1 MIALSIGSG
10 IQTIQKWMVA
20 SIGVGDSLGFLLTAA
35 ICVAGASVFSVG
47 LMTLVWR
54 YRRVL
59 LRGRNLRLDRFMAP
73 GIPSINLF
81 NALHIPVPKFSFD
94 LSGFRGIGFALG
106 VVAVGFALAFSFVI
120 VATDDTPMWPEAGAV
135 YALGSPDGTIGEPL
149 PPDPTTP
156 DEQSH
161 TLEVRLADG
170 TRLESLVVDLQ
181 MGKPSLTDCVGIE
194 RASGTGYLWVDEF
207 SMDGFVAPTLAL
219 NASYI
224 HQLTL
229 SGDVDGHTTGPTQD
243 SSGAPDIT
251 IASLRGSSTYAA
263 TGRVDRLLISLLGD
277 AYIKTVTITGKC
289 SIGGADLDFIKAG
302 TVSLTNVKIGDDGD
316 IQTAAVVIGNDTV
329 VSTVTDN
336 FTDKSIIVK

>member
-1 MIALSIGSG
+1 MELLTIGGG
-10 IQTIQKWMVA
+10 IQTIQEWIV
-20 SIGVGDSLGFLLTAA
+20 SLGIPESFAPLLTAA
-35 ICVAGASVFSVG
+35 VCVITASLVSVG
-47 LMTLVWR
+47 VMAVIWR
-54 YRRVL
+54 YRKTL
-59 LRGRNLRLDRFMAP
+59 LRGRDLKLDRFTAP
-73 GIPSINLF
+73 GFPAVSLF
-81 NALHIPVPKFSFD
+81 NALRIPVPSFSFD
-94 LSGFRGIGFALG
+94 LSGMKGIATSLG
-106 VVAVGFALAFSFVI
+106 VVGIAFALAFTFV
-120 VATDDTPMWPEAGAV
+120 VVQTDDTPMWPEAGAV

-149 PPDPTTP
+149 PPDPMTP
-156 DEQSH
+156 SEASH

-181 MGKPSLTDCVGIE
+181 MGKPGLTDCVSIE

-207 SMDGFVAPTLAL
+207 SMDGFIAPTLAL

-251 IASLRGSSTYAA
+251 IGSLRGSSTYEA

-277 AYIKTVTITGKC
+277 AYIKTVTIQGKC
-289 SIGGADLDFIKAG
+289 SIGGADLDFIKGG

-329 VSTVTDN
+329 VSAVTDN

>member
-47 LMTLVWR
+47 
-54 YRRVL
+54 L

-207 SMDGFVAPTLAL
+207 SMDGFVAPTLTL

-251 IASLRGSSTYAA
+251 IASLRGSST
-263 TGRVDRLLISLLGD
+263 
-277 AYIKTVTITGKC
+277 YIKTVTITGKC

-329 VSTVTDN
+329 VSAVTDN

>member
-1 MIALSIGSG
+1 VS
-10 IQTIQKWMVA
+10 
-20 SIGVGDSLGFLLTAA
+20 
-35 ICVAGASVFSVG
+35 
-47 LMTLVWR
+47 
-54 YRRVL
+54 
-59 LRGRNLRLDRFMAP
+59 
-73 GIPSINLF
+73 LF
-81 NALHIPVPKFSFD
+81 NALRIPVPSFSFD
-94 LSGFRGIGFALG
+94 LSGMKGVATSLG
-106 VVAVGFALAFSFVI
+106 VVGIAFALAFTFV
-120 VATDDTPMWPEAGAV
+120 VVQTDDTPMWPEAGAV

-149 PPDPTTP
+149 PPDPMTP
-156 DEQSH
+156 SEASH

-181 MGKPSLTDCVGIE
+181 MGKPGLTDCVSIE

-207 SMDGFVAPTLAL
+207 SMDGFIAPTLAL

-251 IASLRGSSTYAA
+251 VGSLRGSSTYAA

-277 AYIKTVTITGKC
+277 ATIKTVTIQGKC
-289 SIGGADLDFIKAG
+289 SIGGADLDFIKGG

>member
-1 MIALSIGSG
+1 MELLTIGGG
-10 IQTIQKWMVA
+10 IQTIQEWIV
-20 SIGVGDSLGFLLTAA
+20 SLGIPESFAPLLTAA
-35 ICVAGASVFSVG
+35 VCVITASLVSVG
-47 LMTLVWR
+47 VMAVIWR
-54 YRRVL
+54 YRKTL
-59 LRGRNLRLDRFMAP
+59 LRGRDLKLDRFTAP
-73 GIPSINLF
+73 GFPAVSLF
-81 NALHIPVPKFSFD
+81 NALRIPVPSFSFD
-94 LSGFRGIGFALG
+94 LSGMKGVATSLG
-106 VVAVGFALAFSFVI
+106 VVGIAFALAFTFV
-120 VATDDTPMWPEAGAV
+120 VVQTDDTPMWPEAGAV

-149 PPDPTTP
+149 PPDPMTP
-156 DEQSH
+156 SEASH

-181 MGKPSLTDCVGIE
+181 MGKPGLTDCVSIE

-207 SMDGFVAPTLAL
+207 SMDGFVAPTLTL

-251 IASLRGSSTYAA
+251 FASLRGSSTYAA

-329 VSTVTDN
+329 VSAVTDN